1 MAWQDIL
8 AGEVDVNS
16 PITSSLMSKIKGN
29 LDWLKSALVGWSVGN
44 YWGVVSETVGT
55 GWETIETI
63 KVYIPNWAFKLHIEM
78 MAWDSGGYAQI
89 RLRDAGSG
97 ATSEIINPGG
107 IDHWT
112 SGDWQNPP
120 SGLREIEI
128 QASGSDSS
136 VDVYVARLS
145 IIVSEVS

>member
-63 KVYIPNWAFKLHIEM
+63 KVYIPNWAFKLHIEVK
-78 MAWDSGGYAQI
+78 AKGSYAKF
-89 RLRDAGSG
+89 RLRDADSG
-97 ATSEIINPGG
+97 ATSDETAQVGSSYI
-107 IDHWT
+107 WV
-112 SGDWQNPP
+112 SAEWQNPP
-120 SGLREIEI
+120 SGLRKIEF
-128 QASGSDSS
+128 QASGNGS
-136 VDVYVARLS
+136 DVYVAGLS